1 MRLFLSMLFLLFFMA
16 CENTA
21 PAVVDSKNAPAEM
34 PIPES
39 KTVTDDKGFTWQTET
54 FADLGIL
61 RYQIPGFEKL
71 SVQQKKLVYYLT
83 QAGLAGRDIMYDQ
96 NYRHNLTIRRALEK
110 MVANYDEDKSS
121 RAWYDLETY
130 AKRVWFA
137 NGIHHHYS
145 MDKILPKCSKE
156 YFEEV
161 MKVTG
166 TSLSEEVMKAIFD
179 PNFDN
184 KKVNLDTS
192 KGLVKGSAINFY
204 DPDITEAEVDAYY
217 SAKAD
222 KSSKPL
228 SIGLNTKV
236 VRGEDGKL
244 TEKVYHLNGMYGSA
258 IKEIIRWLEK
268 AKGVAENQMQK
279 DAFGLLIEY
288 YKTGSLKTWDDYNVA
303 WVKSTEGDI
312 DYING
317 FIEVYNDPKGYKGSY
332 ENIVEITDFEA
343 SAQMKVMA
351 EYAQWFEDQSTIA
364 EEHKKA
370 NVVGVSYK
378 VVSVAG
384 ESGDASP
391 ATPIGVNLPNA
402 NWIRATH
409 GSKSVSLGNIIS
421 AYDEAGGP
429 GMLTEF
435 AHDQEEIERIKKHGG
450 LGDKLSTALHEVIGH
465 ASGKIN
471 KGVGTPK
478 ETLKSYASTLEEARA
493 DIVALYFIMD
503 KKMVEL
509 GLMESLEVAKAEYD
523 GYIANG
529 LMKQLRRIEVGKNI
543 EESHMRN
550 RQLISKWVFE
560 KGAKDNVIEK
570 VVRDGKTYFNI
581 NDYEKLRVLFGELL
595 TELQRIKSEGDY
607 EAGKALVENYG
618 VKVDRAI
625 HQEVLDRSEKLKLP
639 PYKGFINPVLVP
651 VMTDGKISDIKVEH
665 KQSFVEQMLYYGK
678 EFSFLP
684 DYN

>member
-1 MRLFLSMLFLLFFMA
+1 MRLFFALLLMLFLVA
-16 CENTA
+16 CESPA
-21 PAVVDSKNAPAEM
+21 PAVDDSKSETS
-34 PIPES
+34 IPES
-39 KTVTDDKGFTWQTET
+39 KTVTDEKGFNWQTET

-61 RYQIPGFEKL
+61 RYQIPGFDKL
-71 SVQQKKLVYYLT
+71 NLQQKKLVYYLT

-110 MVANYDEDKSS
+110 MVSSYDGDKSTK
-121 RAWYDLETY
+121 AWYDFETY

-145 MDKILPKCSKE
+145 MDKILPNCSQG

-161 MKVTG
+161 MKATGVTLDG
-166 TSLSEEVMKAIFD
+166 EVMKAIFD
-179 PNFDN
+179 PSFDN
-184 KKVNLDTS
+184 KKVNLDES
-192 KGLVKGSAINFY
+192 KGFVKGSAINFY

-217 SAKAD
+217 ADKLD
-222 KSSKPL
+222 KSSEPL

-236 VRGEDGKL
+236 VRGKDGKL

-258 IKEIIRWLEK
+258 IKEIIGWLEK
-268 AKGVAENQMQK
+268 AAGVAENQAQG
-279 DAFGLLIEY
+279 DALRLLIEY
-288 YKTGSLKTWDDYNVA
+288 YKTGSLKVWDDYNIA
-303 WVKSTEGDI
+303 WVEATEGDI

-317 FIEVYNDPKGYKGSY
+317 FVEVYNDPKGYKGSY

-343 SAQMKVMA
+343 SAQMQVMA
-351 EYAQWFEDQSTIA
+351 EYAQWFEDESTIA
-364 EEHKKA
+364 QEHKKA
-370 NVVGVSYK
+370 NVVGISYK

-402 NWIRATH
+402 NWIRAKH

-435 AHDQEEIERIKKHGG
+435 AHDKEEVERIKKYGG

-471 KGVGTPK
+471 EGVGTPK
-478 ETLKSYASTLEEARA
+478 ETLKTYASTLEEARA

-503 KKMVEL
+503 QKMVDL
-509 GLMESLEVAKAEYD
+509 KLMPSLDVAKAEYD

-570 VVRDGKTYFNI
+570 ITRDGKTYFNI

-618 VKVDRAI
+618 VQVDRAI

-651 VMTDGKISDIKVEH
+651 LTDADGNITDIKVEH